1 MFLYGLIFF
10 AFFFSLHM
18 TNIRIASLNVNGAR
32 DDVKRMQV
40 YETMKQKQLDVL
52 FLQESHSD
60 EKNVTDWIKEW
71 NGHIFLS
78 HKTSRSGGVAI
89 LFANNFTPCSF
100 KMEEIVKG
108 RLLKVQAFFEKYV
121 LVFICVYAPTLP
133 IERVT
138 FLDILCSNLDKCN
151 SEEYLFLGGDFNCV
165 EQNIDRN
172 HIEPHM
178 PSRKRLCE
186 IIERND
192 LFDVWRCL
200 NGNVRQYTWAHAHEN
215 LLSLARLDRFYS
227 FKHHHSVFKS
237 CKIYPVGFSDHSLV
251 ICSVF
256 FNAVSPRSAY
266 WHFNTALMNDAYFKE
281 TFTFFGENFRN
292 EKVSFSSLQSWW
304 DFGKTQIKIFC
315 QQYTQNITKET
326 VKSIRVLE
334 TEILNFQEMAQLSG
348 NQAYIDSLFLK
359 KTALSDLQEMK
370 AQGALVRSR
379 FKIVEQMDVP
389 SKFFFSLEKKNGQKR
404 FIHSLISES
413 GSLLSDPKE
422 IRERAVS
429 FYEKLYKS
437 EYKEDKDIEEAF
449 FENLP
454 KLSNKAN
461 LTLSKPIGLEELSKA
476 LQGMDNGKVPGLDG
490 IPVEFYKSFWSVI
503 GEDLLVV
510 LNDSLTKGR
519 LPMSCRRA
527 VLTLLPKKGNLNDIK
542 NWRPVSLLCC
552 DYKLL
557 SKVLATHLGEV
568 LD

>member
-1 MFLYGLIFF
+1 
-10 AFFFSLHM
+10 
-18 TNIRIASLNVNGAR
+18 
-32 DDVKRMQV
+32 
-40 YETMKQKQLDVL
+40 
-52 FLQESHSD
+52 
-60 EKNVTDWIKEW
+60 
-71 NGHIFLS
+71 
-78 HKTSRSGGVAI
+78 
-89 LFANNFTPCSF
+89 
-100 KMEEIVKG
+100 
-108 RLLKVQAFFEKYV
+108 
-121 LVFICVYAPTLP
+121 
-133 IERVT
+133 
-138 FLDILCSNLDKCN
+138 
-151 SEEYLFLGGDFNCV
+151 
-165 EQNIDRN
+165 
-172 HIEPHM
+172 M

-192 LFDVWRCL
+192 LSDVWRCL

-227 FKHHHSVFKS
+227 FKHHHSIFKS

-251 ICSVF
+251 ICSVL

-266 WHFNTALMNDAYFKE
+266 WHFNTALMNDVYFKE

-292 EKVSFSSLQSWW
+292 EKVYFSSLQSCW

-334 TEILNFQEMAQLSG
+334 TEILSFQERAQLSG

-389 SKFFFSLEKKNGQKR
+389 SKKNFSLEKKNGQKR
-404 FIHSLISES
+404 FIHSLLSES
-413 GSLLSDPKE
+413 GSLLSDSKE

-437 EYKEDKDIEEAF
+437 EFFF

-454 KLSNKAN
+454 KMSNKAN
-461 LTLSKPIGLEELSKA
+461 LTLSKPIGLEELFKA
-476 LQGMDNGKVPGLDG
+476 LQGIDNGKVPGLDG
-490 IPVEFYKSFWSVI
+490 IPVEFYKSFWSVM

-510 LNDSLTKGR
+510 LNDSLTKGL

-527 VLTLLPKKGNLNDIK
+527 V
-542 NWRPVSLLCC
+542 
-552 DYKLL
+552 
-557 SKVLATHLGEV
+557 
-568 LD
+568 